1 MGSIRS
7 TKLKQIMKK
16 LQIKI
21 LPYSPDIL
29 CLFSLCLNKYTDSC
43 NCMLNKLSL
52 RKCIQAKS
60 KYLSMEAFML
70 PTWASIKCQQEQCIF
85 CELKNACGEL

>member
-60 KYLSMEAFML
+60 KYLSMEQVL
-70 PTWASIKCQQEQCIF
+70 NASRNNVSFVNSKMPVVSSS
-85 CELKNACGEL
+85 